1 MEQVGTDPVAAG
13 QTTEH
18 PVWQSLLTARRAQ
31 LNAVLA
37 RARAAGAAPEAL
49 RAALREVGASVDYLA
64 LQVPRPALDAL
75 TPVLVESVC
84 ELVVAKTWTERSA
97 QRWAVLA
104 VLPVMPVAV
113 VRSPRTLLQ
122 LITTGAAR
130 LAHATDLAAWGRR
143 LSAAD
148 PFLTSDDDLRHAAT
162 LAAWRS
168 GFVRSRNAALQVA
181 PSLPDDALATVLD
194 LSRPES
200 AREALAANV
209 ADPFV
214 WPHHA
219 VMGTLA
225 SYGGH
230 RGLGGPWTSVP
241 RVLCAQEADTPT
253 WVVRTDEG
261 DWALVADAHGH
272 ALLRLPEPRDAR
284 DSRDSPGDVTG
295 SALAH
300 TLTWAD
306 VVTGAFRAIRPQAG
320 AARAGVAPAG
330 TMPAGAIPAG
340 STAAGPAPAGPALLP
355 PVLVSRRTS
364 FRLNLVRVP

>member
-1 MEQVGTDPVAAG
+1 MSPVTAEQ
-13 QTTEH
+13 
-18 PVWQSLLTARRAQ
+18 PVWQSLLTARRSE

-49 RAALREVGASVDYLA
+49 RAALREVGASVEYLA

-84 ELVVAKTWTERSA
+84 DLVVAKAWTELSA

-113 VRSPRTLLQ
+113 VRSPRALVQ
-122 LITTGAAR
+122 VITTGAAR
-130 LAHATDLAAWGRR
+130 LAHAADLAAWGRR

-148 PFLTSDDDLRHAAT
+148 PFLTTDDDLRNAAT

-168 GFVRSRNAALQVA
+168 GFVRSRNAALRVA
-181 PSLPDDALATVLD
+181 TTVPDDALAAVLD

-200 AREALAANV
+200 AREVLAANV

-219 VMGTLA
+219 VLGTLA

-261 DWALVADAHGH
+261 DWALVADVHGH
-272 ALLRLPEPRDAR
+272 ALLRLPVPRDAPEA
-284 DSRDSPGDVTG
+284 PGDVTG
-295 SALAH
+295 AALAH

-306 VVTGAFRAIRPQAG
+306 VVTGAYRAVRPHAGGSGAG
-320 AARAGVAPAG
+320 AAPAGAPAGVAA
-330 TMPAGAIPAG
+330 AGAASVG
-340 STAAGPAPAGPALLP
+340 SPSGAVPSGAAPSVGAPLLP

-364 FRLNLVRVP
+364 YRLSLVRVP